1 MNTIKKTSLGAI
13 LAAAMTVPAWAGA
26 PANSA
31 VVHSMDGKTTLVP
44 ITAERQAE
52 LLASP
57 HAHALAAGIVVLVAN
72 GKTYVKLSAPYRISE
87 AADYSDVEEIA
98 IRLIAANSARMLWG
112 SDWPHVNM
120 NGRKMPNDGDL
131 LDLLL
136 DWAPDAGDRRRILAD
151 NPAALYGMPAGAAGA
166 DK

>member
-1 MNTIKKTSLGAI
+1 MNTIKKTLLGVV

-31 VVHSMDGKTTLVP
+31 VVHSMDGKTTLMP

-72 GKTYVKLSAPYRISE
+72 GKTYVIDDHTMP
-87 AADYSDVEEIA
+87 D
-98 IRLIAANSARMLWG
+98 
-112 SDWPHVNM
+112 
-120 NGRKMPNDGDL
+120 GRDMIKTVLGEFVQE
-131 LDLLL
+131 
-136 DWAPDAGDRRRILAD
+136 G
-151 NPAALYGMPAGAAGA
+151 GG
-166 DK
+166 